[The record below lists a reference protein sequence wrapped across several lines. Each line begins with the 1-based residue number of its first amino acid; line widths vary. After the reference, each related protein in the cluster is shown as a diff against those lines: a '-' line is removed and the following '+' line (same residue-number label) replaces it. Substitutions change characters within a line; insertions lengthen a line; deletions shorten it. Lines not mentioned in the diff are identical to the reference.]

1 LAEGLVSTIAFARP
15 RPRRRRRRQVITL
28 GGPCFVLLWLA
39 FGCTSTVTPP
49 PLPAN
54 PTTVFLLSEAMHTG
68 LVLPPADAARNA
80 EYVEFGYGDW
90 GWFALGNDKW
100 YHVFATVLWPTQ
112 GALGRRTFGARTQG
126 ELLGRVTWATLS
138 PIVVDA
144 TKAASLRQRLQD
156 TFDKRRGELV
166 RRGDLGFEFVPADE
180 NYWFGNTCADVAARW
195 LEELDCHV
203 GWAPIRAGLETARQ

>member
-1 LAEGLVSTIAFARP
+1 LAERLVSALAFERP
-15 RPRRRRRRQVITL
+15 QRSRRRRRKAITL
-28 GGPCFVLLWLA
+28 SVLGFALLWLA

-68 LVLPPADAARNA
+68 LVLPPADPARDV

-90 GWFALGNDKW
+90 GWFALGNDQW

-112 GALGRRTFGARTQG
+112 GALGRRTFGASTQG
-126 ELLGRVTWATLS
+126 ELLAGVTWATLS

-144 TKAASLRQRLQD
+144 TKAAALRARLQD
-156 TFDKRRGELV
+156 TFDKRSGELV
-166 RRGDLGFEFVPADE
+166 RRRAIGFEFVPADE
-180 NYWFGNTCADVAARW
+180 SYWFANTCADVAARW
-195 LEELDCHV
+195 LEELDCQV
-203 GWAPIRAGLETARQ
+203 GWAPIRSSLRIAHH